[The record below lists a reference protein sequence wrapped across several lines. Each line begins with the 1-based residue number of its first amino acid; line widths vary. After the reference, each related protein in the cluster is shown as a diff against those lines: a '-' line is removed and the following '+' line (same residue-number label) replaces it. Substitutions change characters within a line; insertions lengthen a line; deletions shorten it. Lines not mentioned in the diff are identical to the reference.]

1 MEPFERHRIL
11 EETEML
17 KILLDF
23 HIQNRAFIAMNDREF
38 EEYTNAVL
46 DRLNELRDLLGDKTE
61 EE

>member
-1 MEPFERHRIL
+1 MEPFERDRIL
-11 EETEML
+11 EEAEML

-23 HIQNRAFIAMNDREF
+23 HVQNRGYISMNDYEF

-46 DRLNELRDLLGDKTE
+46 DRLNELIDLLGDKNE